1 MNNLDISSLLVF
13 FVTVIVLTLL
23 TLLGRKLFKKYGGQD
38 ELLKV
43 VLGSVLSF
51 LALLIGFC
59 MSIAIAGFN
68 DSQTAER
75 QEALS
80 IHSAYLYSDL
90 LSENKQIAKDTIKEY
105 LYLRIKFYKS
115 GNHLIGEQSQK
126 KQIVLWNIFVEE
138 AKKKNISPMN
148 SSLGSINHL
157 IETQKTTTSL
167 WRTNVP
173 ILAWCIIY
181 FLSGAAC
188 IILGYNIKAYDRI
201 LVIIIFPIILSTVF
215 FIIQQIDT
223 PNESLIGIDS
233 SDLESVYSQI
243 K

>member
-1 MNNLDISSLLVF
+1 MDTLDTFSVLVF
-13 FVTVIVLTLL
+13 FVTTFIFTLL
-23 TLLGRKLFKKYGGQD
+23 ILLGRKLFKKYGGQD
-38 ELLKV
+38 DLLKI

-68 DSQTAER
+68 DSQAAER
-75 QEALS
+75 KEALS
-80 IHSAYLYSDL
+80 IYSAYLYSDL
-90 LSENKQIAKDTIKEY
+90 LTENNQAAKNTIKEY
-105 LYLRIKFYKS
+105 LDLRIQFYKS
-115 GNHLIGEQSQK
+115 GNQLVGEQSQQ
-126 KQIVLWNIFVEE
+126 KQIVLWNIFSE
-138 AKKKNISPMN
+138 AVKKNDVASMN
-148 SSLGSINHL
+148 SSLSSINHL
-157 IETQKTTTSL
+157 IESQKTTTSL

-188 IILGYNIKAYDRI
+188 LILGYNIKAYDKI
-201 LVIIIFPIILSTVF
+201 LVIIIFPIILSAVF

-223 PNESLIGIDS
+223 PNESLVGVDS
-233 SDLESVYSQI
+233 SDLESVYLQI